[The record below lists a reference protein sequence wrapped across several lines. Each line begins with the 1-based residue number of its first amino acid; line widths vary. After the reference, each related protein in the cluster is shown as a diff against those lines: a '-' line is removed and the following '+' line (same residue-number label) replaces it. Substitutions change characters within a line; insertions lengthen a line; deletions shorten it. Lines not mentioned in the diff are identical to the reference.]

1 MSLQLVIHAELSEKQ
16 IRKLQINKIQIMD
29 YIKTSKFLALILRHK
44 PEKIGITLHEHGWA
58 DVDEL
63 IEKTIQS
70 GRELD
75 KESLEYIVRTNDKKR
90 YAFNEDHTKIRAS
103 QGHTIPVDVKLKDT
117 IPPDSLYHGMKV
129 DYLPLIMECGLLKMK
144 RLCVH
149 LSNDV
154 GTAIKVGQRHGN
166 PVVLLVNSGRMY
178 KDGYRFYL
186 SVNGVWLTDHVPA
199 EYLKRI

>member
-1 MSLQLVIHAELSEKQ
+1 
-16 IRKLQINKIQIMD
+16 MD
-29 YIKTSKFLALILRHK
+29 YIKTSKYLAFILRHK

-117 IPPDSLYHGMKV
+117 IPQTLC
-129 DYLPLIMECGLLKMK
+129 IME
-144 RLCVH
+144 
-149 LSNDV
+149 
-154 GTAIKVGQRHGN
+154 
-166 PVVLLVNSGRMY
+166 
-178 KDGYRFYL
+178 
-186 SVNGVWLTDHVPA
+186 
-199 EYLKRI
+199 

>member
-29 YIKTSKFLALILRHK
+29 YIKTSKFLALVLRHK
-44 PEKIGITLHEHGWA
+44 PEKIGITLDEQGWA

-63 IEKTIQS
+63 IEKTIAS

-75 KESLEYIVRTNDKKR
+75 RESLEYIVRTNDKKR
-90 YAFNEDHTKIRAS
+90 YAFNEDHTRIRAS
-103 QGHTIPVDVKLKDT
+103 QGHTIPVDVELMEK
-117 IPPDSLYHGMKV
+117 IPPDSLYHGTKADSLPSIM
-129 DYLPLIMECGLLKMK
+129 DYGLLKMK
-144 RLCVH
+144 RLYVH